1 MSRSGYNKEVET
13 GGRLTPAC
21 EGIVPCRPASH
32 AGRERVWGSCGER
45 GHKLG
50 SRWVDQRSQEVVPF
64 FSIRTP
70 PPPKFFFRQGRK
82 GAEGAGFFFTLELDR
97 RNRMEIYHSEAWPS
111 EQLHAGIIRNPAG
124 TIVWCH
130 SMVS

>member
-1 MSRSGYNKEVET
+1 MKGEYININRV
-13 GGRLTPAC
+13 
-21 EGIVPCRPASH
+21 
-32 AGRERVWGSCGER
+32 AGAYS
-45 GHKLG
+45 
-50 SRWVDQRSQEVVPF
+50 P
-64 FSIRTP
+64 P